1 MGGKLLMRPAEL
13 LTTLTTAGC
22 RVAAENEQLKV
33 RGPSSAPLTPELR
46 AAIAAHKA
54 ELLALLT
61 GEDPE
66 VRWRVDAMRPRVSPT
81 GVIPPMYARELSRV
95 PADCCLSC
103 GDPLTPGNKYNCEP
117 CVRAAWQVLR
127 EVRGSHAATDRSV
140 KG

>member
-22 RVAAENEQLKV
+22 RVVAKNEQLQV

-54 ELLALLT
+54 ELLALVT
-61 GEDPE
+61 GGDPE
-66 VRWRVDAMRPRVSPT
+66 VRWRVEAMRPRVPPT

-127 EVRGSHAATDRSV
+127 EVRGLRRPPMDSIP
-140 KG
+140 G